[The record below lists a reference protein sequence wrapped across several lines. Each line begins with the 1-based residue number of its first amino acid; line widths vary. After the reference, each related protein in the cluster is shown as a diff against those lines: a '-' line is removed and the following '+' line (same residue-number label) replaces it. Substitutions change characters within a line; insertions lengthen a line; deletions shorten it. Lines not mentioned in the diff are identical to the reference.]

1 MITDAGAVLLVEDN
15 PDDEELTL
23 RGLRHT
29 NLKNPVDVAR
39 DGQEAL
45 DYLFSYSET
54 MTKPHSRYQSSCC
67 STSIC
72 RGSTVSKS
80 SRGSARRS
88 APAGYPS

>member
-1 MITDAGAVLLVEDN
+1 MTSDARAVLLVEDN

-23 RGLRHT
+23 RGLGHA
-29 NLKNPVDVAR
+29 NLSNAVDLAR

-45 DYLFSYSET
+45 DYPFGNHDQTARPVPVVGLL
-54 MTKPHSRYQSSCC
+54 

-72 RGSTVSKS
+72 IGSTVSKS

-88 APAGYPS
+88 APAGCPS